1 MDRIS
6 GYSQV
11 SEIISFDYSQPFL
24 LFPVRHHS
32 PVCSWQLIRA
42 IKEYQPDVILIEGPE
57 NANDMIGVLTDERT
71 KLPAAFYY
79 YYKDRKKLISDEAED
94 YKCYYPFIYAS
105 PEYNA
110 LKTAAAMDIE
120 ARFIDLP
127 YSEIL
132 ITTAVNKGLRSN
144 KDKHSYTDDS
154 RLIYSKFCKKL
165 CEKTD
170 LRTFEEFW
178 EKYFEIEGLRLSVQ
192 DFVQQ
197 MYTYCIITRN
207 DETENDLAADG
218 TLARENHMALRIKE
232 ALKDNKKVLAVTG
245 GFHSL
250 GIYELLKSDNIQK
263 EKLHKLSQKD
273 EGCFPVAYSYE
284 AADALSGYASGIQRP
299 YFYDCVMN
307 KLIHCDD
314 PAGVY
319 SDTVLDLLIG
329 TVRACDKH
337 DIQVS
342 MADASAAQS
351 MMSGLAA
358 LRGCHECGL
367 YELEDAVT
375 SSFIKGEKTI
385 SSALPIDLMHKLA
398 TGDKTGHIGDIN
410 HVPPLIADFE
420 KQCKRFRLK
429 IKTVTP
435 NKTEVSLFTTA
446 NGMELSRFFHRMVFL
461 GTDFAQRTKGPDL
474 HRRKDRSRVREEWVY
489 KKVPATDVALIDHTA
504 DGFTIEE
511 ACRTCASRTLRHE
524 KHCDVAAHILVD
536 CFQMGLELSDN
547 DKACAENILN
557 SDGDFFSVGRGLRHF
572 ITLMELQQLYNTEFS
587 AAENCAKR
595 CMTRIITALPDMAS
609 VKDDHIAE
617 CAAIMYAIQKAVTDG
632 FREYRQDYENAL
644 LSLCGKSDKDPFVY
658 GTALGILYAFDPHR
672 RKLAE
677 QAMSSYLKGDRNVQI
692 QGAEF
697 LHGLFNAARD
707 IIMTDDSFIRMTDT
721 LICGLDYDDFIE
733 ILPSMKLAFS
743 CFTPYEIQQTATA
756 VAKLY
761 DADSAELLVEKPI
774 NERLYSFGEKI
785 DKEIVKLLSEEEK
798 P

>member
-1 MDRIS
+1 
-6 GYSQV
+6 
-11 SEIISFDYSQPFL
+11 
-24 LFPVRHHS
+24 
-32 PVCSWQLIRA
+32 
-42 IKEYQPDVILIEGPE
+42 
-57 NANDMIGVLTDERT
+57 
-71 KLPAAFYY
+71 
-79 YYKDRKKLISDEAED
+79 
-94 YKCYYPFIYAS
+94 
-105 PEYNA
+105 
-110 LKTAAAMDIE
+110 
-120 ARFIDLP
+120 
-127 YSEIL
+127 
-132 ITTAVNKGLRSN
+132 
-144 KDKHSYTDDS
+144 
-154 RLIYSKFCKKL
+154 
-165 CEKTD
+165 
-170 LRTFEEFW
+170 
-178 EKYFEIEGLRLSVQ
+178 
-192 DFVQQ
+192 
-197 MYTYCIITRN
+197 
-207 DETENDLAADG
+207 
-218 TLARENHMALRIKE
+218 
-232 ALKDNKKVLAVTG
+232 
-245 GFHSL
+245 
-250 GIYELLKSDNIQK
+250 
-263 EKLHKLSQKD
+263 
-273 EGCFPVAYSYE
+273 
-284 AADALSGYASGIQRP
+284 
-299 YFYDCVMN
+299 MN

-337 DIQVS
+337 DIPVS

-367 YELEDAVT
+367 YELEDAIT

-536 CFQMGLELSDN
+536 CFQMGLELSDD

-595 CMTRIITALPDMAS
+595 CMTRIITALPDMSS

-617 CAAIMYAIQKAVTDG
+617 CAAIMYAMQKAVTDG

-644 LSLCGKSDKDPFVY
+644 LSLCSKSDKDPFVY

-761 DADSAELLVEKPI
+761 DADSAELLVEKPM
-774 NERLYSFGEKI
+774 NERLYSFGGEI

>member
-11 SEIISFDYSQPFL
+11 SEIIPFDYSQPFL

-79 YYKDRKKLISDEAED
+79 YYKDRKKFISDEAED

-132 ITTAVNKGLRSN
+132 ITTAENKGLRSN

-207 DETENDLAADG
+207 DETEDDLAADG

-250 GIYELLKSDNIQK
+250 GLYELLKSDNIQK

-284 AADALSGYASGIQRP
+284 AADTLSGYASGIQRP

-307 KLIHCDD
+307 KQIHCDD

-337 DIQVS
+337 DIPVS

-367 YELEDAVT
+367 YELEDAIT

-385 SSALPIDLMHKLA
+385 SSALPIDLMHKL
-398 TGDKTGHIGDIN
+398 
-410 HVPPLIADFE
+410 
-420 KQCKRFRLK
+420 
-429 IKTVTP
+429 
-435 NKTEVSLFTTA
+435 
-446 NGMELSRFFHRMVFL
+446 
-461 GTDFAQRTKGPDL
+461 
-474 HRRKDRSRVREEWVY
+474 
-489 KKVPATDVALIDHTA
+489 ATDVALIDHTA

-536 CFQMGLELSDN
+536 CFQMGLELSDD

-617 CAAIMYAIQKAVTDG
+617 CAAIMYAMQKAVTDG

-761 DADSAELLVEKPI
+761 DADSTELLVEKPM
-774 NERLYSFGEKI
+774 NERLYSFGREI